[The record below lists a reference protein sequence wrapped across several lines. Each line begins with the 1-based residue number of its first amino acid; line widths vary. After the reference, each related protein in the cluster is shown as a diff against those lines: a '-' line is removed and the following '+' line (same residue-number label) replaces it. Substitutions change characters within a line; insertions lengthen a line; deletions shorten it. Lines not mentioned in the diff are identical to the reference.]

1 MQIEEAV
8 KKFNTELPDEIRFS
22 CSAPEVMKPLRSL
35 EAAYNINLAPLI
47 IYFAIGELKF
57 GDISEYIENE
67 YQLDKNKVRTI
78 SKEIEEEILKPL
90 VDRINFL
97 NAYPEKDMSM
107 AQEKNIAEQMFQQH
121 LRVELLRPSIIT
133 QAINFRLFAMLSNE
147 LDFQQVLVR
156 AIYENNEKI
165 TKNMIV
171 VNEQSVEPTINNW
184 LKDYISKYGTNSFDS
199 ITQSAFLINSENGK
213 KLDDKER
220 ALLARV
226 LKTYI
231 NIKFFPDSMPTDD
244 GAGWEIIPVEED
256 ETAEVVDRHQE
267 KSEEINGHTSASL
280 NISDAEI
287 STKATIPE
295 PVTIPMEPSI
305 IPKENSS
312 LTQNKK
318 NTPSIPPPPPAMKRP
333 VVVPPPVRSKTNEY
347 IPEDKKSTPFQDM
360 SQSVDSAQSNKEP
373 LDELLNLKNMLLQY
387 PPDSL
392 ERQAIEEEIK
402 KIETT

>member
-231 NIKFFPDSMPTDD
+231 NIKFFPDSMPN
-244 GAGWEIIPVEED
+244 
-256 ETAEVVDRHQE
+256 R
-267 KSEEINGHTSASL
+267 
-280 NISDAEI
+280 
-287 STKATIPE
+287 
-295 PVTIPMEPSI
+295 
-305 IPKENSS
+305 
-312 LTQNKK
+312 
-318 NTPSIPPPPPAMKRP
+318 
-333 VVVPPPVRSKTNEY
+333 
-347 IPEDKKSTPFQDM
+347 
-360 SQSVDSAQSNKEP
+360 
-373 LDELLNLKNMLLQY
+373 
-387 PPDSL
+387 
-392 ERQAIEEEIK
+392 
-402 KIETT
+402 